1 MSKVFNIKKVDWLTQ
16 QKKEQELLNMSMK
29 ESIRQRDERLKV
41 KYVHDKNVYCDG
53 NGEHPGVYYT
63 MEKEE
68 IICGYCNM
76 KYKYIEADI

>member
-1 MSKVFNIKKVDWLTQ
+1 MAENEK
-16 QKKEQELLNMSMK
+16 
-29 ESIRQRDERLKV
+29 LKV
-41 KYVHDKNVYCDG
+41 KYVHDRNVYCDG

-68 IICGYCNM
+68 VICGYCNM